1 MPHADHMTV
10 VENQRKYSQSAVCLP
25 ACNITTNQ
33 TQAKLFQEDKK
44 KREAMQEKVGKRVGT
59 GEEEEEETGPIPSP
73 PIIRRKVTVVIR
85 INTISL
91 PYPTDF
97 ASCE

>member
-10 VENQRKYSQSAVCLP
+10 VENQRKDSQFAVCLP

-33 TQAKLFQEDKK
+33 TQAKLFQEDQK
-44 KREAMQEKVGKRVGT
+44 KREAMQEKGGKRVGT
-59 GEEEEEETGPIPSP
+59 GEEEEETGPIPSP

>member
-10 VENQRKYSQSAVCLP
+10 VENQRKDSQSAVCLP

-44 KREAMQEKVGKRVGT
+44 REAMQEKGGKRVGT

>member
-1 MPHADHMTV
+1 
-10 VENQRKYSQSAVCLP
+10 
-25 ACNITTNQ
+25 
-33 TQAKLFQEDKK
+33 
-44 KREAMQEKVGKRVGT
+44 MQEKGGKRVGT
-59 GEEEEEETGPIPSP
+59 GEEEEEEEETGPIPSP

-91 PYPTDF
+91 PYPTEF

>member
-1 MPHADHMTV
+1 
-10 VENQRKYSQSAVCLP
+10 
-25 ACNITTNQ
+25 
-33 TQAKLFQEDKK
+33 
-44 KREAMQEKVGKRVGT
+44 MQEKGGKRVGT
-59 GEEEEEETGPIPSP
+59 GEEEEETGPIPSP

>member
-1 MPHADHMTV
+1 MTV
-10 VENQRKYSQSAVCLP
+10 VENQRKDSQTAVCLP

-44 KREAMQEKVGKRVGT
+44 KREAMQEKGGKRVGT
-59 GEEEEEETGPIPSP
+59 GEEEEETGPIPSP

>member
-1 MPHADHMTV
+1 V
-10 VENQRKYSQSAVCLP
+10 P
-25 ACNITTNQ
+25 ACLQHHHQPDSSKTVSRRQ
-33 TQAKLFQEDKK
+33 K
-44 KREAMQEKVGKRVGT
+44 KREAMQEKGGKRVGT
-59 GEEEEEETGPIPSP
+59 GEEEETGPIPSP

>member
-1 MPHADHMTV
+1 
-10 VENQRKYSQSAVCLP
+10 
-25 ACNITTNQ
+25 
-33 TQAKLFQEDKK
+33 
-44 KREAMQEKVGKRVGT
+44 MQEKGGKRVGT
-59 GEEEEEETGPIPSP
+59 GEEEETGPIPSP

>member
-1 MPHADHMTV
+1 VLCA
-10 VENQRKYSQSAVCLP
+10 CLP
-25 ACNITTNQ
+25 ATSPATRLKQNCFKKT
-33 TQAKLFQEDKK
+33 KK
-44 KREAMQEKVGKRVGT
+44 KREAMQEKGGKRVGT
-59 GEEEEEETGPIPSP
+59 REEEEETGPIPSP